1 MLVVDAFFLEKNII
15 HVTVLAMRLLQ
26 EFFDPFYLD
35 SMLRVFVAMTCGLII
50 GIERNFR
57 GKPAGVRTN
66 MLICM
71 GACLFMIIS
80 QFVADQARAD
90 GFTTPDP
97 ARIAAQVVTGI
108 GFLGAGAI
116 LRNQGI
122 ISGLTSA
129 ASIWAMAAI
138 GLAAGVG
145 LFKLA
150 LSAAFLTVA
159 SLELFRLVVQY
170 IRVERFRYVRL
181 DMTAKKEA
189 QIIEARKALRGIGVT
204 YSQEKIQDV
213 LGEVQYRSMI
223 YYRGRRAKE
232 IEETLT
238 KIKGIRNVA
247 LLTQDVE

>member
-1 MLVVDAFFLEKNII
+1 MQW
-15 HVTVLAMRLLQ
+15 LAS
-26 EFFDPFYLD
+26 FFDSFYLD
-35 SMLRVFVAMTCGLII
+35 SMLRMLVAMSCGLII
-50 GIERNFR
+50 GVERTFR

-66 MLICM
+66 ILICL

-90 GFTTPDP
+90 GFSTPDP

-116 LRNQGI
+116 LRNQGM

-138 GLAAGVG
+138 GLAAGAG

-150 LSAAFLTVA
+150 ISAAVLTII
-159 SLELFRLVVQY
+159 SLELFRLIVHH

-181 DMTAKKEA
+181 DMTAKKET
-189 QIIEARKALRGIGVT
+189 QVVEARKALRKLGIT
-204 YSQEKIQDV
+204 YSQEKIDDV

-223 YYRGRRAKE
+223 YYRGDRSRE
-232 IEETLT
+232 IEDMLM
-238 KIKGIRNVA
+238 KIKGIRNVT
-247 LLTQDVE
+247 LFTQDVE

>member
-1 MLVVDAFFLEKNII
+1 MQLIYD
-15 HVTVLAMRLLQ
+15 
-26 EFFDPFYLD
+26 FFDPFFLD
-35 SMLRVFVAMTCGLII
+35 SMLRIAVAMTCGLVI
-50 GIERNFR
+50 GIERNYR

-80 QFVADQARAD
+80 QHVADQARVD

-122 ISGLTSA
+122 VSGLTSA

-138 GLAAGVG
+138 GLAAGAG

-150 LSAAFLTVA
+150 ITSSVLAMV
-159 SLELFRLVVQY
+159 SLEVFRLVVNY
-170 IRVERFRYVRL
+170 IRVERFRYVQL
-181 DMTAKKEA
+181 TLTAKKET
-189 QIIEARKALRGIGVT
+189 QIVDVRKALRSLKAN
-204 YSQEKIQDV
+204 YSQEKVEDV
-213 LGEVQYRSMI
+213 LGEIHYHSIIYFHGARS
-223 YYRGRRAKE
+223 KE
-232 IEETLT
+232 IGEALQ
-238 KIKGIRNVA
+238 KIKGIRNV
-247 LLTQDVE
+247 TMRVQDVE